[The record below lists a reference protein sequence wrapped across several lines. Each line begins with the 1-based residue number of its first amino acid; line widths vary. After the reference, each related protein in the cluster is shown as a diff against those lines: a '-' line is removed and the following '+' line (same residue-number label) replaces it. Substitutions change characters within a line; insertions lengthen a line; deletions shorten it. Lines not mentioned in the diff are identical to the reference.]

1 VEYQRRTKKGV
12 GRLKKTVPQG
22 TVKTQRV
29 EAAMAVSAID
39 GEVRFLF
46 IVYFLLIRKIV
57 VVQRNQFFVKMGD

>member
-1 VEYQRRTKKGV
+1 
-12 GRLKKTVPQG
+12 
-22 TVKTQRV
+22 
-29 EAAMAVSAID
+29 MAVSAID